1 MKKVTFKE
9 KGGFLFFLGKLMVF
23 SQLSFVFFFLPFFLA
38 LDKILKGGLRNW
50 LLILSSLLFY
60 LWGEGKGVFLLITL
74 CLLNLIVG
82 KMVTPPPFRY

>member
-9 KGGFLFFLGKLMVF
+9 KVAFYFFRKVNGFLPVKLCFFLSAV
-23 SQLSFVFFFLPFFLA
+23 FLA